1 MASARKY
8 ETLREMLD
16 SSACLWP
23 EEVAFF
29 DGQRSIC
36 YAELLTI
43 LRANAGRLCGI
54 VTGQSILLLSAE
66 RRISLK
72 IALSILTAMYAG
84 IRVIYLNIASG
95 REWIN
100 RVIADFGCDWLWTDR
115 GDLMAEYPHALPLG
129 ELPGEWPEGEL
140 RTVSGDTDCS
150 VLFTSGT
157 TGEPKSVV
165 ITHRGLC
172 ADAWGATQVFTVEPG
187 MRAMSCLPYY
197 HGYAI
202 LAELICLMLNGA
214 CLLTATDA
222 GLVKDLLFYRPSHI
236 SGVPLLAETVL
247 RLYDSGMLCAGDGGL
262 KTFLCSGA
270 AMDSALVDQMGR
282 YGVTL
287 LNSYGMTECSTAVAI
302 NPPARNKPES
312 VGVILPCCEAA
323 ISPRGELLLRG
334 ENMMKGYGP
343 DGNWPNRDEWFSTGD
358 LASMDEEGFLYILGR
373 VDNMINLPNGEKVS
387 PEQLEQLLE
396 RTGEIKEALV
406 YQPTGGKYLAARIVA
421 VQNQAA
427 AQRAVADVNDAQPP
441 DVRIE
446 KVHFCDS
453 LERNQLGKIMRRVY
467 DD

>member
-1 MASARKY
+1 MVSVRKY
-8 ETLREMLD
+8 DTVRALLD

-23 EEVAFF
+23 EETAFF

-36 YAELLTI
+36 YAELLPI
-43 LRANAGRLCGI
+43 LRANARRLCGI
-54 VTGQSILLLSAE
+54 VTGQSVLLLSTE

-72 IALSILTAMYAG
+72 TALSILSAMYAG
-84 IRVIYLNIASG
+84 IRVIYLNSTSG
-95 REWIN
+95 REWID
-100 RVIADFGCDWLWTDR
+100 RVMTRFGCDWLWTDR
-115 GDLMAEYPHALPLG
+115 EDLMAAYPNALPLG
-129 ELPGEWPEGEL
+129 ELPKDWPEGEL
-140 RTVSGDTDCS
+140 RTVCGSTDCS

-157 TGEPKSVV
+157 TGEPKAVV

-172 ADAWGATQVFTVEPG
+172 ADAWGATQVFPVEHG

-202 LAELICLMLNGA
+202 LADLICLMLNGA
-214 CLLTATDA
+214 CLLTATEA

-247 RLYDSGMLCAGDGGL
+247 RLFDSGMLCAGDDGL

-270 AMDSALVDQMGR
+270 AMDPALVDQMGR
-282 YGVTL
+282 YGVML

-312 VGVILPCCEAA
+312 VGVVLPCCEAA

-334 ENMMKGYGP
+334 ESLMKGYGP
-343 DGNWPNRDEWFSTGD
+343 DGDWPNRDEWLHTGD
-358 LASMDEEGFLYILGR
+358 LARLDDEGFLYILGR
-373 VDNMINLPNGEKVS
+373 IDHMINLPNGEKVS
-387 PEQLEQLLE
+387 PEQLEQLLL
-396 RTGEIKEALV
+396 RTGAIQEALV
-406 YQPTGGKYLAARIVA
+406 YQPNGAKFLAARIVA
-421 VQNQAA
+421 AQDQEA
-427 AQRAVADVNDAQPP
+427 AQRAVEAVNDAQSP

-446 KVHFCDS
+446 RIRFCDS
-453 LERNQLGKIMRRVY
+453 LERNQLGKIIRRVY